1 MIWGIQ
7 LEQDV
12 EDCECECY
20 VKIDVCNFKEDDQ
33 KSPQ

>member
-12 EDCECECY
+12 EDCECY